1 MGPRSHHVRGLT
13 GKSHGGFAL
22 PLESYPSDVW
32 KTFIFDQEAAA
43 RKMGATPNIVPESV
57 RQMLFELVNRS
68 RAERQSKK

>member
-1 MGPRSHHVRGLT
+1 M
-13 GKSHGGFAL
+13 

-43 RKMGATPNIVPESV
+43 RKMGATSIIVPESV
-57 RQMLFELVNRS
+57 RQVLFELVNRS